1 MKKKNSSLIRG
12 EFFDFRLFHL
22 FEKEETSLKYI
33 RYSFFFVRFGT
44 PFFFSSSRG
53 RYTTR
58 SSRHTQKK
66 YRIMKNSTGGDSS
79 NCQSSSSSGDSNQ
92 TQQQQRRGP
101 MHEVFGDTN
110 LGMVMLVLLL
120 MHLMQYAM
128 REPCTC

>member
-1 MKKKNSSLIRG
+1 
-12 EFFDFRLFHL
+12 
-22 FEKEETSLKYI
+22 
-33 RYSFFFVRFGT
+33 
-44 PFFFSSSRG
+44 
-53 RYTTR
+53 
-58 SSRHTQKK
+58 
-66 YRIMKNSTGGDSS
+66 MKNSTGGDSS